1 MRLGANLTGGRN
13 RLGKGQ
19 SMQVIKGFWQHD
31 NGKVYAIKSTAMGE
45 ILGATGPI
53 DPDDVGDLENYD
65 YKPAIV
71 DWVKKALAEKKL
83 HRYH

>member
-1 MRLGANLTGGRN
+1 LNEEDL
-13 RLGKGQ
+13 
-19 SMQVIKGFWQHD
+19 MQTIKGFWQHK

-45 ILGATGPI
+45 ILGAAGPF
-53 DPDDVGDLENYD
+53 DPDDIGDLENYD

-83 HRYH
+83 HRYK